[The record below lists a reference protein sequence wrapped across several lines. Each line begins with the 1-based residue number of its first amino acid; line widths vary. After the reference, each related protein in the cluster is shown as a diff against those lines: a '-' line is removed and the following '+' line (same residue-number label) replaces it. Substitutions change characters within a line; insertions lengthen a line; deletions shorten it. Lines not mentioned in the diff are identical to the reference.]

1 MVSPWDSYS
10 YTYIYIYKNQF
21 LALLQVY
28 PSWVQQI
35 DIAYKA
41 TSLYIPR
48 LHQSLEQVLVFY
60 SLCFI

>member
-1 MVSPWDSYS
+1 MCP
-10 YTYIYIYKNQF
+10 IYADKNRF

-28 PSWVQQI
+28 LLSAQQI

-41 TSLYIPR
+41 SSLYIPR

-60 SLCFI
+60 SLYVL